1 MSGKPVEEFEG
12 RMAKSH
18 LGFKTILLAAVVA
31 LPEVGPLMRMLMPA
45 SRWALWTRAQHWRWL
60 GVDRARIYLTVG
72 FANRLDM
79 GDTKEA
85 NDSEALGSNN

>member
-1 MSGKPVEEFEG
+1 MEEFEG
-12 RMAKSH
+12 RMAKSD
-18 LGFKTILLAAVVA
+18 LGFKTIPLVAVVA

-45 SRWALWTRAQHWRWL
+45 SRWALWTGARRWRWL
-60 GVDRARIYLTVG
+60 GVVRAQIYLAVG

-85 NDSEALGSNN
+85 DGSEALGSNN